1 MVGGEGAR
9 GSIEGE
15 WVRTREGK
23 GNEAEGE
30 EGRRGGGNGEKTGR
44 ELGRRYSGG
53 TVSERLREYAG
64 VNVRV
69 SV

>member
-1 MVGGEGAR
+1 MR
-9 GSIEGE
+9 T
-15 WVRTREGK
+15 WVGK

-53 TVSERLREYAG
+53 TVSERLRECAG